1 MKKGFTRL
9 FATLLAAGITCLAS
23 AQDDVRLPELGS
35 SADALVSPQEQ
46 DDYGNQQMR
55 QMRALGLVVD
65 DALLESWLQDIGYRL
80 VAASA
85 KPKQKYTFFMV
96 KDDDINAFALPGG
109 YIAVNTGLVTITR
122 SESELAGVMAHEI
135 GHITQNHLVRAFEES
150 KKAGPMMALVLL
162 GALAAGAGAHS
173 GDALPAVLMGGQG
186 LIMQKQINFTRA
198 DETEADRTGIQT
210 LANAGYDPNAMAS
223 FFERMSDAMRA
234 GQGESIYSLPELLQS
249 HPVTA
254 NRISDAKARAK
265 TLIDQ
270 QAKRPATA
278 TLDPASWNKATA
290 PIPFVTDPTRI
301 VTIRR
306 GNGNGDTGIYAL
318 MRERARVLSGD
329 AGRQATLY
337 AQNMDRPG
345 FDIPA
350 NHYGLA
356 LALTR
361 SGRPQQAQAEL
372 KPLLAKSPDDIV
384 LRLAMA
390 DALRVAD
397 QRADALHIYAD
408 LHERSPRNRAVA
420 IDYGNALVM
429 GGGKADGGK
438 AAAMLKPL
446 LDNSDDADV
455 YRAFARASELAGDTV
470 RGQEAYADAA
480 ALSGRPF
487 DAMEQY
493 KRLLDRPNLDFYE
506 RSRIQ
511 ARIADLTPLVL
522 ELRKRKIPTDDNPD
536 GRRDQLEL
544 GETGKKP
551 DQACMGN
558 FCLGASAR

>member
-162 GALAAGAGAHS
+162 GAVAAGAGAHS

-265 TLIDQ
+265 ALIDQ

-278 TLDPASWNKATA
+278 TLDLASWNKATA
-290 PIPFVTDPTRI
+290 PIPFVNDPTRI
-301 VTIRR
+301 VTTRR

-345 FDIPA
+345 FDTPA

-372 KPLLAKSPDDIV
+372 RPLLAKSPDDIV

-390 DALRVAD
+390 DALRVGD
-397 QRADALHIYAD
+397 LRADALRIYAD

-438 AAAMLKPL
+438 AATMLKPL
-446 LDNSDDADV
+446 LDNSDDAEL

-511 ARIADLTPLVL
+511 ARIADLTPVVL
-522 ELRKRKIPTDDNPD
+522 ELRKRKIPTEDNPD
-536 GRRDQLEL
+536 GRRDQLS
-544 GETGKKP
+544 ETGKKP
-551 DQACMGN
+551 NQACMGN
-558 FCLGASAR
+558 FCLSAGAQ

>member
-9 FATLLAAGITCLAS
+9 FATLLTAGITCVAC

-35 SADALVSPQEQ
+35 SADALVTPQEQ
-46 DDYGNQQMR
+46 DDYGNEQMR
-55 QMRALGLVVD
+55 QMRALGMVVD

-162 GALAAGAGAHS
+162 GALAAGGAG
-173 GDALPAVLMGGQG
+173 GDAAAGVLVGGQG

-270 QAKRPATA
+270 QVQRPVTA
-278 TLDPASWNKATA
+278 TLDPSSWNKATA

-301 VTIRR
+301 VTTRR
-306 GNGNGDTGIYAL
+306 GNGNGDTGIYAM

-345 FDIPA
+345 QNTPA

-390 DALRVAD
+390 DALRVSD
-397 QRADALHIYAD
+397 QRADALRIYAD

-420 IDYGNALVM
+420 IDYGKALVM
-429 GGGKADGGK
+429 GGDKADGRK
-438 AAAMLKPL
+438 AAVMLKPL
-446 LDNSDDADV
+446 LDNSDDAEV

-536 GRRDQLEL
+536 GRRDQL

-551 DQACMGN
+551 NQACMGN
-558 FCLGASAR
+558 FCLSAGAQ

>member
-1 MKKGFTRL
+1 MKKGFARL

-162 GALAAGAGAHS
+162 GAVAAGAGAHS

-345 FDIPA
+345 FDTPA
-350 NHYGLA
+350 SHYGLA

>member
-9 FATLLAAGITCLAS
+9 LATLIAAGITCLAS

-35 SADALVSPQEQ
+35 SADALVTPQEQ

-55 QMRALGLVVD
+55 QMRALGMVVD

-162 GALAAGAGAHS
+162 GALAAGAGSHS

-265 TLIDQ
+265 ALIDQ
-270 QAKRPATA
+270 QAQRPATA
-278 TLDPASWNKATA
+278 TLDPKSWNKSTA

-301 VTIRR
+301 VTTRR

-345 FDIPA
+345 FDTPA

-397 QRADALHIYAD
+397 QRADALRIYAD

-446 LDNSDDADV
+446 LDNSDDAEV

-522 ELRKRKIPTDDNPD
+522 ELRKRKIPTEDNPD
-536 GRRDQLEL
+536 GRRDQL

-551 DQACMGN
+551 NQACMGN
-558 FCLGASAR
+558 FCMSAGAQ